1 VSNVSNESN
10 VSNVSV
16 VVGQVSE
23 DRATANVP
31 LRCFEISS
39 KMQWPKLH
47 TAREHGREGERQ
59 VQSEPKPG
67 FPPGEGK
74 RGRKL
79 PSRFSTSP

>member
-1 VSNVSNESN
+1 VSNESN

-59 VQSEPKPG
+59 VQSRTETRVPAG
-67 FPPGEGK
+67 
-74 RGRKL
+74 
-79 PSRFSTSP
+79 